1 MVQRFS
7 LLISSERS
15 EQTGYIKTMS
25 HPAKVYTTLEHFL
38 ADAVDRTYKKFVAHA
53 ARKARRRWKNHIEK
67 NGEVPLII
75 KCSVCSGE
83 EAKQDVKA
91 GRYSSARDLRERSFK
106 RADRREERTEA

>member
-1 MVQRFS
+1 
-7 LLISSERS
+7 
-15 EQTGYIKTMS
+15 MS
-25 HPAKVYTTLEHFL
+25 HPAKVYTSLEQL
-38 ADAVDRTYKKFVAHA
+38 IAETVVRTYDKYVVDAIRH
-53 ARKARRRWKNHIEK
+53 ARRRWKNHIEK
-67 NGEVPLII
+67 NGEVPLIV